1 MKLGVFAKTY
11 QRKSLEAT
19 LDAVRAD
26 GINLIQLKMTSVGL
40 PTLPE
45 QIPQSII
52 DRIKRATE
60 SRGISIAAISATYN
74 MAHPDPAVR
83 DRGTKHLRVLAK
95 AAQSLGVPTLSLC
108 TGTRNLDD
116 IWTYHPDNEL
126 DEAWEEMFATID
138 HALKVTEDSGVN
150 LAIEPEPGNIVK
162 DASEARYLIK
172 DIDNPRLGSIID
184 PANLVAIET
193 GPSTAEIIAE
203 AVSLLGESLLM
214 VHAKDCTRAAIV
226 RPPGQGIVPWE
237 SFLRQLQEIGFD
249 GPLMMHGF
257 DEADVPGAIAYLSPI
272 VANLSS
278 PEQH

>member
-60 SRGISIAAISATYN
+60 SRGITIAAISATYN

-83 DRGTKHLRVLAK
+83 DRGTKRLRVLAK
-95 AAQSLGVPTLSLC
+95 AAQSLGVPTLTLC

-116 IWTYHPDNEL
+116 IWSYHPENEL

-138 HALKVTEDSGVN
+138 RALQVTEESGVN

-162 DASEARYLIK
+162 DATEARYLIK
-172 DIDNPRLGSIID
+172 DLDNPRIGAIID
-184 PANLVAIET
+184 PANLVAIEAFHT
-193 GPSTAEIIAE
+193 MADLIVDS
-203 AVSLLGESLLM
+203 VSLLGEYLLM
-214 VHAKDCTRAAIV
+214 VHAKDCTNAAIV

-237 SFLRQLQEIGFD
+237 SFLAQLRDIGYD
-249 GPLMMHGF
+249 GPVMMHGF
-257 DEADVPGAIAYLSPI
+257 DEAEVPGAIAYLSPI
-272 VANLSS
+272 ISELSL
-278 PEQH
+278 PARQ

>member
-11 QRKSLEAT
+11 QRTSLEAT
-19 LDAVRAD
+19 LDAVQAD

-60 SRGISIAAISATYN
+60 SRGITIAAISATYN

-83 DRGTKHLRVLAK
+83 DRGTKRLRVLAN
-95 AAQSLGVPTLSLC
+95 AAKSLGVPMLSLC

-116 IWTYHPDNEL
+116 IWSYHPDNEL
-126 DEAWEEMFATID
+126 DEAWEEMFVTID
-138 HALKVTEDSGVN
+138 HALKITEDSGVN

-162 DASEARYLIK
+162 DAVEARALIK
-172 DIDNPRLGSIID
+172 DLDHPRLGSIID
-184 PANLVAIET
+184 PANLVALESSPT
-193 GPSTAEIIAE
+193 TTEIMAE
-203 AVSLLGESLLM
+203 AVSLLGDFLFM
-214 VHAKDCTRAAIV
+214 VHAKDCTKAAIV
-226 RPPGQGIVPWE
+226 LPPGQGIVPWE
-237 SFLRQLQEIGFD
+237 RFLWQLHEIGFD

-257 DEADVPGAIAYLSPI
+257 DEAEVPGAVSYLSPI
-272 VANLSS
+272 IANLSS